1 MKKLLLITLLLIGS
15 SVAFT
20 GCSKKSDDDGGSSSG
35 SVSKSKLVGKW
46 LYVKFVENG
55 NTETF
60 TDGEYFQLNADG
72 TAYDS
77 MDDDNAQ
84 WTLSGNKITFIVD
97 GDPNVATVEK
107 LTSSELVMSTNDE
120 GEVRTAYF
128 KK

>member
-1 MKKLLLITLLLIGS
+1 MKKLLIITLLIIGS
-15 SVAFT
+15 TVAFT
-20 GCSKKSDDDGGSSSG
+20 GCSKKSDEGGSSSG

-55 NTETF
+55 DTETF
-60 TDGEYFQLNADG
+60 TDGEYFQLNNDG

-84 WTLSGNKITFIVD
+84 WSLSGNKITFTVE
-97 GDPNVATVEK
+97 GRSYVATVEK
-107 LTSSELVMSTNDE
+107 ITGSEFVMSTNDN

>member
-20 GCSKKSDDDGGSSSG
+20 GCSKKSDDEGSSSG
-35 SVSKSKLVGKW
+35 SVTKSKLVGKW

-55 NTETF
+55 DTETF

-84 WTLSGNKITFIVD
+84 WSVSGDKITFIVD
-97 GDPNVATVEK
+97 GDPHVATVEK
-107 LTSSELVMSTNDE
+107 LTGSEFVMSTNED
-120 GEVRTAYF
+120 GGLRTAYF

>member
-20 GCSKKSDDDGGSSSG
+20 GCSKKSDDDSSSSG

-55 NTETF
+55 DTENF
-60 TDGEYFQLNADG
+60 TDGEYLQFNADG

-84 WTLSGNKITFIVD
+84 WSLSGNKLTIISNNQT
-97 GDPNVATVEK
+97 NVATVEK
-107 LTSSELVMSTNDE
+107 VTSSELVLSTTDAD
-120 GEVRTAYF
+120 GKRTAYF

>member
-1 MKKLLLITLLLIGS
+1 MKKLLFIALLFIGS

-20 GCSKKSDDDGGSSSG
+20 GCSKKNDGDGSSSG

-46 LYVKFVENG
+46 LYVKVVEDG
-55 NTETF
+55 DTETF
-60 TDGEYFQLNADG
+60 EDGEYFQLNDNG

-84 WTLSGNKITFIVD
+84 WSLSGNKITFVHSN
-97 GDPNVATVEK
+97 GTSVATVQK
-107 LTSSELVMSTNDE
+107 LTGSELVMSTTDN
-120 GEVRTAYF
+120 GSVRTAYF

>member
-20 GCSKKSDDDGGSSSG
+20 GCSKKSDDGSSSG

-46 LYVKFVENG
+46 LYVKFVEDG
-55 NTETF
+55 DTENF
-60 TDGEYFQLNADG
+60 TDGEYLQFNEDG

-77 MDDDNAQ
+77 MDDDNGQ
-84 WTLSGNKITFIVD
+84 WSLSGNKLTIISNNQT
-97 GDPNVATVEK
+97 NVATVEK
-107 LTSSELVMSTNDE
+107 LTSSELVLSTTDAD
-120 GEVRTAYF
+120 GKRTAYF

>member
-1 MKKLLLITLLLIGS
+1 MKKLLLITLLIIGS

-20 GCSKKSDDDGGSSSG
+20 GCSKKSDDDGGASSG
-35 SVSKSKLVGKW
+35 SVTKAKLVGKW
-46 LYVKFVENG
+46 LYVKFVEDG
-55 NTETF
+55 DTENF
-60 TDGEYFQLNADG
+60 TNGEYFQLNEDG

-97 GDPNVATVEK
+97 GDPHVATVEK
-107 LTSSELVMSTNDE
+107 LTGSELVFSTTDE
-120 GEVRTAYF
+120 DGKRTAYF

>member
-15 SVAFT
+15 TVAFT
-20 GCSKKSDDDGGSSSG
+20 GCSKKNDDGGASSG

-46 LYVKFVENG
+46 LYVKWVEDG
-55 NTETF
+55 DTETF
-60 TDGEYFQLNADG
+60 TNGEYFQLNDNG

-84 WTLSGNKITFIVD
+84 WSLAGDKITFVHSN
-97 GDPNVATVEK
+97 GTNTATVQK
-107 LTSSELVMSTNDE
+107 LTNTELVLYYQGDGYTT
-120 GEVRTAYF
+120 TAYF

>member
-1 MKKLLLITLLLIGS
+1 MKKLLLITLLFIGS
-15 SVAFT
+15 TVAFT
-20 GCSKKSDDDGGSSSG
+20 GCSKKSDDDSSSSG

-55 NTETF
+55 DTENF
-60 TDGEYFQLNADG
+60 TDGEYLQFNADG

-84 WTLSGNKITFIVD
+84 WSLSGNKLTIISNNQT
-97 GDPNVATVEK
+97 NVATVEK
-107 LTSSELVMSTNDE
+107 VTSSELVLSTTDAD
-120 GEVRTAYF
+120 GKRTAYF

>member
-1 MKKLLLITLLLIGS
+1 MTSLL
-15 SVAFT
+15 AFT
-20 GCSKKSDDDGGSSSG
+20 GCSKKNDDGSDPT

-55 NTETF
+55 DTETF
-60 TDGEYFQLNADG
+60 NNGEYFQLNEDG

-84 WTLSGNKITFIVD
+84 WSVSGNKITFIVD
-97 GDPNVATVEK
+97 GEPNIATVEK